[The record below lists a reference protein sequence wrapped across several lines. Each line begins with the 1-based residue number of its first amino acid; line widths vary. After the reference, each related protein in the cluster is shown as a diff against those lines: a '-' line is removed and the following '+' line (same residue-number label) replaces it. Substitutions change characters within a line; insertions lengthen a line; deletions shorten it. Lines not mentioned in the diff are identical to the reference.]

1 MRTEAEVSRELADV
15 RARREELFPVQTEP
29 LGPQSPQPAGFYAGA
44 PGGEITELLEREA
57 LLVLELAEIR
67 RAQGTRP
74 ESAVEDEVASAQ
86 NVLARIADARRADP
100 DV

>member
-15 RARREELFPVQTEP
+15 RTRREELFPVQTEP
-29 LGPQSPQPAGFYAGA
+29 LGPQSPQPAGFFPGA

-57 LLVLELAEIR
+57 LLVLELAEIQ
-67 RAQGTRP
+67 RARGTRP
-74 ESAVEDEVASAQ
+74 ETAVEDEVAAAQ
-86 NVLARIADARRADP
+86 NVLAKIADARSTDP